1 MLNTREFPEKAGR
14 IYPPLA
20 VIEYGQATLD
30 DLKSGKEF
38 DFEFS
43 VNYEMEMKESKK
55 DIEVSLLLRASPGT
69 LSSPFESFHIVFLL
83 SQFHSRHH
91 S

>member
-20 VIEYGQATLD
+20 ILQYGQATQD

-38 DFEFS
+38 QFEFS
-43 VNYEMEMKESKK
+43 INYEMEMKESKK
-55 DIEVSLLLRASPGT
+55 DIEVWKQAVPSCRKGKVGCSLKAPVLGAPD
-69 LSSPFESFHIVFLL
+69 F
-83 SQFHSRHH
+83 
-91 S
+91 

>member
-20 VIEYGQATLD
+20 ILEYGQATQD

-38 DFEFS
+38 QFEFS
-43 VNYEMEMKESKK
+43 INYEMEMKESKK
-55 DIEVSLLLRASPGT
+55 DIEVWKHRLVNDDNIKWERNHRKSLIGL
-69 LSSPFESFHIVFLL
+69 
-83 SQFHSRHH
+83 
-91 S
+91 

>member
-20 VIEYGQATLD
+20 IIEYGQATQD

-38 DFEFS
+38 QFEFS
-43 VNYEMEMKESKK
+43 ISYEMEMKESKK
-55 DIEVSLLLRASPGT
+55 DIEVRHSIPIVLRTKIKFIWISKV
-69 LSSPFESFHIVFLL
+69 ESIII
-83 SQFHSRHH
+83 
-91 S
+91 